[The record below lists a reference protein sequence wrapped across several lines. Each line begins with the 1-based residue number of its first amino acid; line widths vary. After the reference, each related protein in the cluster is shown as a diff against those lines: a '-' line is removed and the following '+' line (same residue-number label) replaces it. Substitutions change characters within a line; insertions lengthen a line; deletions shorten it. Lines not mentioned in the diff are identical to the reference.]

1 MRDNLQVFGEWSAC
15 SCHSPPFQGAP
26 SRRAAAQAPTRHSK
40 QSKFTRNPTKAT
52 ATKSIFFWQKNSF
65 CWTKEFCGMIEL
77 RETCWSKDLFRGGGR
92 VGPRPVQTPLR
103 YIYRTVKTPPRQF
116 ELICTG
122 SRYLNKWPE
131 QWTKIL
137 PNWPF
142 LLLILSKIVFF
153 SSEFLTHC
161 YEPMTDDR
169 HLQMV

>member
-1 MRDNLQVFGEWSAC
+1 MICLLLPLASL
-15 SCHSPPFQGAP
+15 
-26 SRRAAAQAPTRHSK
+26 SRGSKSSGSSSSSNSSQQAKWVQASH
-40 QSKFTRNPTKAT
+40 QSYGHQTNICLA
-52 ATKSIFFWQKNSF
+52 KNSF

-77 RETCWSKDLFRGGGR
+77 KETCWSKDLFRGGGR

-116 ELICTG
+116 ELIYTG
-122 SRYLNKWPE
+122 SRYLDKWPE

-142 LLLILSKIVFF
+142 LLLILSIIVFF